1 MSHKKVPHKKHP
13 FPSSFNGA
21 FANSTRP
28 VGPDLSAIKG
38 AATNLGASIKEGGFA
53 PRALPINA
61 LPPLAGEPRRDSVH
75 AQEERQLAA
84 VEQVVL
90 HDMPDDPSA
99 RQVNAL
105 AVPVVGE
112 GLSHLVGTPA

>member
-1 MSHKKVPHKKHP
+1 MKGGRIHAGDGDSC
-13 FPSSFNGA
+13 NGQP
-21 FANSTRP
+21 RP
-28 VGPDLSAIKG
+28 P
-38 AATNLGASIKEGGFA
+38 GGGGGGA
-53 PRALPINA
+53 PRHYCSPPGAPRQTPPPPRTTPS
-61 LPPLAGEPRRDSVH
+61 PPLAGEPRRDSVH

>member
-1 MSHKKVPHKKHP
+1 MIVTVKQPHQGDRE
-13 FPSSFNGA
+13 GA
-21 FANSTRP
+21 PWQSTVCVCVTWRIIP
-28 VGPDLSAIKG
+28 P
-38 AATNLGASIKEGGFA
+38 
-53 PRALPINA
+53 LPINA